1 MTLNA
6 ARSSAS
12 LTADLLGFSQH
23 HNRPPQRITQ
33 EGIKIKTEK
42 KIARCSVAEETAL
55 VMSGVG
61 GQKGQTLV
69 GGQTKVTSSCNQGE
83 HHLIHNHST
92 YGYFYIYM
100 ALY

>member
-33 EGIKIKTEK
+33 EGIKIKKNK
-42 KIARCSVAEETAL
+42 KNIASCSVAEETCLGDVRGRRSEGADT
-55 VMSGVG
+55 GWRPN
-61 GQKGQTLV
+61 KG
-69 GGQTKVTSSCNQGE
+69 NQ
-83 HHLIHNHST
+83 
-92 YGYFYIYM
+92 
-100 ALY
+100 

>member
-33 EGIKIKTEK
+33 EGIKIKKK
-42 KIARCSVAEETAL
+42 KIASCSVAEETAL
-55 VMSGVG
+55 VMSRVG

-69 GGQTKVTSSCNQGE
+69 GGQTTVTSSYNQGE